1 MLSFDSVFSK
11 QLSKGFPVNSGGSLW
26 FGGASTK
33 AGQKINKETAM
44 QLPAF
49 YCALNNISDS
59 YAILPKSVYKKSED
73 TRKRQTDHP
82 LDYLI
87 HESPNSKMTSSV
99 FDKLMVCNYFL
110 KGNAI
115 ALNIRDNS
123 GDIIAK
129 ELVDPDDVTQ
139 TLSNNELFYTIK
151 GVTYNS
157 SEVFHVP
164 YHTYN
169 GYWGI
174 SIVQYAADNLG
185 VSYGAQVF
193 QGNSFNNKGLSA
205 GVLESEK
212 VIDSTAKKKIQT
224 AFSNAMN
231 TEDVY
236 RVAALDE
243 GMKYKS
249 ISLTADQ
256 AKVVE
261 TTATGIADI
270 ARWFNIPLSK
280 LHVSGEGGY
289 NFLVQMSIEYLQ
301 SAVMPIADKFKK
313 EEQRKSLTPN
323 ERKEGLYVYHNYN
336 KLLQADPKSRAQYYK
351 DLMNIKSITPNEVRK
366 LEGFDPY
373 EGGDEPLQM
382 VNMQTQVQIDQ
393 QEKDAQ
399 NEQ

>member
-1 MLSFDSVFSK
+1 MLNFDLVFSQ
-11 QLSKGFPVNSGGSLW
+11 QLKGASPVTTGGGSLF
-26 FGGASTK
+26 FGGTTK
-33 AGQKINKETAM
+33 AGLKMNKETAM
-44 QLPAF
+44 RLPAF

-59 YAILPKSVYKKSED
+59 YALLPKSVYKKTDSE
-73 TRKRQTDHP
+73 RKRQLEHP

-87 HESPNSKMTSSV
+87 HEEPNSKMTSAV

-115 ALNIRDNS
+115 AINVRDNA
-123 GDIIAK
+123 GNLVAK
-129 ELVDPDDVTQ
+129 EIVDPDDVIQ
-139 TLSNNELFYTIK
+139 TISDNKLFYTIK
-151 GVTYNS
+151 GKVYAS
-157 SEVFHVP
+157 DEVFHVP
-164 YHTYN
+164 YHTHN
-169 GYWGI
+169 GYWGVG
-174 SIVQYAADNLG
+174 IVQYAADNLG

-193 QGNSFNNKGLSA
+193 QGNSFANKGLST

-212 VIDSTAKKKIQT
+212 HIDSNIKKKIQS
-224 AFSNAMN
+224 AFSEAMN
-231 TEDVY
+231 TDDVY

-249 ISLTADQ
+249 IALTADQ

-261 TTATGIADI
+261 ATATGVADI

-301 SAVMPIADKFKK
+301 AAVMPIADKFKK
-313 EEQRKSLTPN
+313 EEQRKSFTAQ
-323 ERKEGLYVYHNYN
+323 ERAEGLYVHHNYN

-382 VNMQTQVQIDQ
+382 VNMQTQQQID
-393 QEKDAQ
+393 KDLNQ
-399 NEQ
+399 SDE